1 MAHRKLIDKLQTF
14 GIQGNMLRWI
24 EQFLTAR
31 TMRVRVRGSF
41 SDWIKVLSGVCAYH
55 STKIGLHWHKGAI
68 LASLQLTIVLGP
80 LLFLLFV
87 NDLLEWIV
95 GNLKMFADDTKLWIT
110 LKSETDSAT
119 LQTDLDSFTAWSN
132 RWLLKFNAS
141 KCKLMH
147 IGHKFPTE
155 YYMEDS
161 R

>member
-1 MAHRKLIDKLQTF
+1 
-14 GIQGNMLRWI
+14 MLRWI

-41 SDWIKVLSGVCAYH
+41 SDWIKVFSGVPH
-55 STKIGLHWHKGAI
+55 GS
-68 LASLQLTIVLGP
+68 VLGP

-87 NDLLEWIV
+87 IDLPEWIV

-110 LKSETDSAT
+110 LRSETDSAT
-119 LQTDLDSFTAWSN
+119 LQTDLDSLTAWSN
-132 RWLLKFNAS
+132 WWLLKFSAS

-155 YYMEDS
+155 YYMEEDAGLLVGK
-161 R
+161 